1 MYTTFPSLLSYN
13 QETRIHKA
21 QIIDLTHFPYIPYPF
36 LGKVLCKITYLGVM
50 STRKK
55 RPLNHKTGCP
65 TSVLRINPTD
75 SCTMNKIVIK

>member
-1 MYTTFPSLLSYN
+1 MYTMFPSLLSYN

-55 RPLNHKTGCP
+55 KAPKPQNRVS